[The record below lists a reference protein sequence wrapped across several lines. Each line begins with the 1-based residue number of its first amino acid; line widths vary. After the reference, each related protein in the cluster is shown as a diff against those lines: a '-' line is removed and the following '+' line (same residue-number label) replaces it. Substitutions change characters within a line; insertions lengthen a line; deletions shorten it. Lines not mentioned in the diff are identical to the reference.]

1 MTAYRPDAPGEGGI
15 LTRRVSE
22 GRLLRSDPPL
32 LCAVPRSRVGLVQP
46 PAGALRCLGNRKLTL
61 SAPKSYNWTR
71 TEQAKRRLARNRKND
86 RSRCW
91 GVASMSSEPPARGE
105 RQALIGRYEVMQRV
119 GAGGMGAVYRAV
131 HLDLDREVAL
141 KVLPPDLASR
151 PEMLQRFV
159 REAQHAA
166 KLRHENIVTLYEFGE
181 ASGTHFLAME
191 FVDGIDLHEYI
202 DQKGQIEAEE
212 ARTIAIQAAKALVLA
227 HKEGIVHRDIK
238 PSNFLLTRRDGKL
251 IVKLTDFGLALS
263 QDDGDF
269 RVTRSGSTI
278 GTVDYIS
285 PEQARNSRAADTR
298 SDIYSLGCTL
308 YHMLTGQP
316 PFSEG
321 DLTERL
327 LKHVEAEPP
336 DVKEFNPNVPDGLIA
351 VLKRMLAK
359 KPEDRYQTPAELL
372 KDLEHLPRA
381 VVSNSRAVLEGLAL
395 AEGEQPKPLKSPKPK
410 SSKPVIGEPRKVPA
424 APPRPA
430 DSRSKPPP
438 PKPRFRDAPS
448 SKVQIRRAAP
458 DEPAPAT
465 DWSVWLLILGLLV
478 LILSVVLVVLI
489 IQRGSRSSTTNE
501 GRLPSRPGSFVA
513 LVRAQSFLP
522 TFGHLRE

>member
-1 MTAYRPDAPGEGGI
+1 
-15 LTRRVSE
+15 
-22 GRLLRSDPPL
+22 
-32 LCAVPRSRVGLVQP
+32 
-46 PAGALRCLGNRKLTL
+46 
-61 SAPKSYNWTR
+61 
-71 TEQAKRRLARNRKND
+71 
-86 RSRCW
+86 
-91 GVASMSSEPPARGE
+91 MSSEPPVRGE
-105 RQALIGRYEVMQRV
+105 RQALIGRYEVMQRI

-202 DQKGQIEAEE
+202 DQKGQIDPEE
-212 ARTIAIQAAKALVLA
+212 ARMITIQATKALALA

-238 PSNFLLTRRDGKL
+238 PSNFLITRRDGKL

-263 QDDGDF
+263 MEDSDF
-269 RVTRSGSTI
+269 RVTRNGSTI

-327 LKHVEAEPP
+327 LKHVEAEAA
-336 DVKEFNPNVPDGLIA
+336 DVKNFNPGVPDGLIT
-351 VLKRMLAK
+351 VLKRMMAK
-359 KPEDRYQTPAELL
+359 KPDDRYQTPSDLL
-372 KDLEHLPRA
+372 KDLEHLPR
-381 VVSNSRAVLEGLAL
+381 VVVGNPRELLEGLAL
-395 AEGEQPKPLKSPKPK
+395 ADGEQPKPLKSSKRTKAAKPPLSETRKVAVERTRVLDARPKP
-410 SSKPVIGEPRKVPA
+410 V
-424 APPRPA
+424 
-430 DSRSKPPP
+430 PP
-438 PKPRFRDAPS
+438 PKPRYRDESP
-448 SKVQIRRAAP
+448 SKVRIK
-458 DEPAPAT
+458 AT
-465 DWSVWLLILGLLV
+465 DADKELPASGNSWPLWVTLLGALIV
-478 LILSVVLVVLI
+478 ILSVILVMLI
-489 IQRGSRSSTTNE
+489 IQRGLRSASARDDARVTLVKDYYHHRPLPELGRSVDGQKPPANE
-501 GRLPSRPGSFVA
+501 GRA
-513 LVRAQSFLP
+513 WRA
-522 TFGHLRE
+522 T